1 MLYVSRCYLCWANL
15 RTYFMHVAT
24 TTATTAASATTT
36 KKINNHRLPGCRGG
50 GAVRNG
56 GATFFPT
63 RRTRATQ
70 PRLSPA
76 GNVGWD
82 VSHSC
87 NRFVLCWSVNSV
99 QLERI
104 LIKCHGSNR
113 SQNDNLLARPTP
125 MAAMVLIL
133 GTSFDTTGHQRVHMD
148 VG

>member
-1 MLYVSRCYLCWANL
+1 MYRVFTFVEKSFANPSH
-15 RTYFMHVAT
+15 TFHAC
-24 TTATTAASATTT
+24 SNNNGNNSSHSNN
-36 KKINNHRLPGCRGG
+36 KKKFNNHRLPGCRGG

-82 VSHSC
+82 ISHSC

-104 LIKCHGSNR
+104 LIKCHGSNK
-113 SQNDNLLARPTP
+113 SQNY
-125 MAAMVLIL
+125 
-133 GTSFDTTGHQRVHMD
+133 TTCWPGPHPWPQWC
-148 VG
+148 